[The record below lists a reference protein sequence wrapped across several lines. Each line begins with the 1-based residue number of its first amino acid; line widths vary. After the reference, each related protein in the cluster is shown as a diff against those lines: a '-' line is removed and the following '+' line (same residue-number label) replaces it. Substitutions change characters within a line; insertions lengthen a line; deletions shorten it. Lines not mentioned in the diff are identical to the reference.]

1 MPATAALIGGGVNLV
16 GGLIKGIVG
25 GGQRRRGRKLL
36 NSLQYPTESIPQEEY
51 QNQQLAQQQA
61 ASGLPSEQ
69 YNNAMR
75 DIQRQQ
81 MTAIRNA
88 HDRRGGLGLIST
100 IQQGSNDAT
109 NNLNAQDASLRL
121 QNQRNLMNVNNQLAG
136 WKDKV
141 WQNNVLNKYN
151 RDYAYGMGLVGMG
164 NQNFIGGVD
173 QALSGVGQGI
183 YGATMNPNKLLPQ
196 YIY

>member
-25 GGQRRRGRKLL
+25 GGQRRRGRNLL

-164 NQNFIGGVD
+164 NQNLMSGID
-173 QALSGVGQGI
+173 QGLSGIGQGI
-183 YGATMNPNKLLPQ
+183 YGATMDPSKLQSQ